1 MKSLGILFTAHRD
14 GSLCK
19 LRERIPYTVADWAA
33 GNPTNW
39 FRHATGTGNGSAT
52 FIIEQIRCE
61 ALRLRLA
68 PSAV

>member
-1 MKSLGILFTAHRD
+1 MRSLGILFTAHGE

-19 LRERIPYTVADWAA
+19 LRERIPCTVVDRAA

-39 FRHATGTGNGSAT
+39 FRYATGTGNGSAT

-61 ALRLRLA
+61 A
-68 PSAV
+68 